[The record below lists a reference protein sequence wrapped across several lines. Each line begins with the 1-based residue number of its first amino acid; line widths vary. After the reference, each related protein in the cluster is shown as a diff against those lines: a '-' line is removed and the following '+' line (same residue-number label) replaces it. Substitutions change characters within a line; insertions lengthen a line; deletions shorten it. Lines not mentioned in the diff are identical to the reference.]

1 MWKFLKEVREELRH
15 VVWPGKEEIRSS
27 TIVVLLTVIVISVFL
42 YSTDYVFEK
51 VFEFFVSLGAG

>member
-27 TIVVLLTVIVISVFL
+27 TVVVLMTVILISIFL
-42 YSTDYVFEK
+42 YSTDFMFEK
-51 VFEFFVSLGAG
+51 IFNFFVSLGAG